1 MTKTQAQI
9 LELFQTLDTAEQ
21 RSLAEQLYETAVAGS
36 FYARMTPQQRAE
48 LAESIAE
55 ADRGEGEDAAAFFDR
70 MARKHGFARS
80 A

>member
-9 LELFQTLDTAEQ
+9 LELFQTLDPAQKRE
-21 RSLAEQLYETAVAGS
+21 LAEQLYETAVSGS
-36 FYARMTPQQRAE
+36 FYARMTPEQRLE

-55 ADRGEGEDAAAFFDR
+55 ADRGEGEDATTFFDR
-70 MARKHGFARS
+70 MARKHALSRR